1 MWKRDVV
8 ICGSMSFYNEMIYL
22 QKELSSNGISSLIP
36 DSDELFYE
44 KIINSNNKI
53 SLDEFKSKASRI
65 HIKKIWRVTTR
76 AILVVNSKKRDI
88 DNYIGANS
96 LAEIALAFAL
106 NKKIFL
112 LYDYPAIYNDE
123 LSAWGATSLMGDL
136 GGLISYIKS
145 PTQEQLLL
153 PGINWDDY

>member
-1 MWKRDVV
+1 MRKRDVV

-22 QKELSSNGISSLIP
+22 QKELSNNGISTLIP

-44 KIINSNNKI
+44 KIINSNNKL
-53 SLDEFKSKASRI
+53 SLDEFKSTASRI
-65 HIKKIWRVTTR
+65 HIKKIWRITTR

-106 NKKIFL
+106 NKKVFL
-112 LYDYPAIYNDE
+112 LYDYPAIYSDE
-123 LSAWGATSLMGDL
+123 LSAWGATPLMGDL
-136 GGLISYIKS
+136 DGIISYIKS
-145 PTQEQLLL
+145 PIQKQLLL
-153 PGINWDDY
+153 PGINWNDS